1 MFIHDRHLQKL
12 VKNLVIP
19 ECSFHKM
26 LSKGERNSKKRKE
39 EHLFM
44 CSKPRTFGATQ
55 KSLFNMLPKTLFM
68 CAVYDASH
76 IYIATK
82 SSKKKRQKSFATYPV
97 RLSCATVHA
106 NSIHVWS
113 MLCA

>member
-1 MFIHDRHLQKL
+1 
-12 VKNLVIP
+12 
-19 ECSFHKM
+19 
-26 LSKGERNSKKRKE
+26 
-39 EHLFM
+39 M

-68 CAVYDASH
+68 CVVYDASH

-82 SSKKKRQKSFATYPV
+82 RQSKKDKKALPHTQ
-97 RLSCATVHA
+97 CATVYA

-113 MLCA
+113 ILCA